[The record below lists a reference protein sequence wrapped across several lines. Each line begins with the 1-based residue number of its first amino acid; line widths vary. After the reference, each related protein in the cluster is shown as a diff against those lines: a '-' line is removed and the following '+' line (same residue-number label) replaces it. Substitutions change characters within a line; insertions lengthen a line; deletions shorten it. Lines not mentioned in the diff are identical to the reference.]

1 MIHPRVRQLADN
13 LISHSIGLKPG
24 EKILIEGFDSRN
36 DFICALVQAV
46 YNAGGMPF
54 VHLKDQSVQRSLL
67 MGLSA
72 AQGGRY
78 RGARSFAD
86 GADGRLHRRA
96 RRGQHL

>member
-46 YNAGGMPF
+46 YNAGG
-54 VHLKDQSVQRSLL
+54 
-67 MGLSA
+67 
-72 AQGGRY
+72 
-78 RGARSFAD
+78 
-86 GADGRLHRRA
+86 RLCI
-96 RRGQHL
+96 